1 MVWVTSA
8 SIKPVSLACRRVHHL
23 ALTPAE
29 QDLLALIRLMGYGE
43 VVTKASEGG
52 PVYGCVR
59 HGIKLGN
66 GLPMEALKTLRKLN
80 ESATQFRKNSERPM
94 SNAHLTDVCPKP
106 LDKRVIFSYI
116 ANRAGRPLSLHPSLS
131 LLVLPQSLGGEFV

>member
-29 QDLLALIRLMGYGE
+29 QDLVALIRLMGYGE

-66 GLPMEALKTLRKLN
+66 GLPMEALKALRKLN
-80 ESATQFRKNSERPM
+80 ESVTKISKKFRETN
-94 SNAHLTDVCPKP
+94 V
-106 LDKRVIFSYI
+106 
-116 ANRAGRPLSLHPSLS
+116 
-131 LLVLPQSLGGEFV
+131 